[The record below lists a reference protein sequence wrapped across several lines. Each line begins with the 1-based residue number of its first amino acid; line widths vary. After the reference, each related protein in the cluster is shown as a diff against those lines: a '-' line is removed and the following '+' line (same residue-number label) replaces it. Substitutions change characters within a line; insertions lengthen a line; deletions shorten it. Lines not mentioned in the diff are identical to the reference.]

1 MNRRSHDT
9 DRDLARS
16 ATTRTASAEALD
28 LEERDTDI
36 TELSWEEEDTR
47 PNGSRRPPSG
57 VMRRDTL
64 RADAPGDQALLNP
77 SPPKPARLPNIEA
90 VHSRTTPLVGTLSK
104 LKLV

>member
-36 TELSWEEEDTR
+36 TELSWDEEDTR

-64 RADAPGDQALLNP
+64 RAEAPGDEALIDP
-77 SPPKPARLPNIEA
+77 SPPKPARLPKIETM
-90 VHSRTTPLVGTLSK
+90 HSPATPAVGTLSN
-104 LKLV
+104 LKLF